1 MTRSFPAGAQSSSG
15 SSSSSG
21 SPLAPVR
28 QPLSSGPGRAVV
40 TGGAGFIGSHLVELL
55 LQGDYSV
62 HVVDDLS
69 TGKLANLAAVKDHPR
84 LTVTIASVAD
94 ADVAQR
100 TVADADI
107 VFHLA
112 GVVGV
117 RRLAEEPLAVMQAN
131 LHSTES
137 MLRACSLKGVAVLVT
152 SSSEVY
158 GDGPVPFVEGSTV
171 RPGSTEGLRG
181 GYACAKAMGEW
192 LASAYAEQN
201 KLPVVVARLFNTV
214 GPRQTGD
221 HGMVLPR
228 FVQQAL
234 RGEPMTVY
242 GGGQQTRC
250 FAHVRDVAR
259 ALLGLATSA
268 TVPGRVVN
276 VGSAMETPVRTLA
289 EMVRDA
295 AGSSSSIR
303 NVPFG
308 DVFPEGFV
316 DPPRRVPSLERLLAA
331 NGWLPQTPLDAI
343 VAELVE
349 LARSCAAR
357 SETKLEVEAESGALR
372 S

>member
-1 MTRSFPAGAQSSSG
+1 MSRPSPTGDASPRTQ
-15 SSSSSG
+15 
-21 SPLAPVR
+21 SPLSPR
-28 QPLSSGPGRAVV
+28 PGKALV

-55 LQGDYSV
+55 LQSDYSV

-69 TGKLANLAAVKDHPR
+69 TGSLDNLASISGHSG
-84 LTVTIASVAD
+84 LTITVASVAD
-94 ADVAQR
+94 AQ
-100 TVADADI
+100 VADRVVRDADV

-117 RRLAEEPLAVMQAN
+117 RRLAEQPLAVMQAN
-131 LHSTES
+131 LHSTEAV
-137 MLRACSLKGVAVLVT
+137 LGAAAANQVPVLVT

-158 GDGPVPFVEGSTV
+158 GDGPVPFVEGTPV

-192 LASAYAEQN
+192 LASAHAEQSG
-201 KLPVVVARLFNTV
+201 LRVIVARLFNTV

-259 ALLGLATSA
+259 ALLGLATSR

-276 VGSAMETPVRTLA
+276 VGSDMETPVGALA
-289 EMVRDA
+289 QMVRDA
-295 AGSSSSIR
+295 AGSSSPLR

-308 DVFPEGFV
+308 EVFPEGFV
-316 DPPRRVPSLERLLAA
+316 DPPRRVPSLQRLLLA
-331 NGWLPQTPLDAI
+331 NGWLPETPLASI
-343 VAELVE
+343 VAELVA
-349 LARSCAAR
+349 LARAEAAVQQ
-357 SETKLEVEAESGALR
+357 LAVDGVGCCEATPRAAIRVS
-372 S
+372 

>member
-1 MTRSFPAGAQSSSG
+1 MSRTIPNCYAPAS
-15 SSSSSG
+15 
-21 SPLAPVR
+21 VR
-28 QPLSSGPGRAVV
+28 GPLSSRPGLAVV

-55 LQGDYSV
+55 LEEGYSV

-69 TGKLANLAAVKDHPR
+69 TGRVENLEAVIAEPKLTI
-84 LTVTIASVAD
+84 TVGSVAD
-94 ADVAQR
+94 AR
-100 TVADADI
+100 VADHAIKSADV

-117 RRLAEEPLAVMQAN
+117 RRLAEEPLDVMQAN
-131 LHSTES
+131 LHSTEAV
-137 MLRACSLKGVAVLVT
+137 LRSCAAHSVPVLVT

-158 GDGPVPFVEGSTV
+158 GDGPVPFVEVAPV

-192 LASAYAEQN
+192 LASAHAEQSG
-201 KLPVVVARLFNTV
+201 LQVLVARLFNTV

-228 FVQQAL
+228 FVRQAM
-234 RGEPMTVY
+234 RGEPITVY
-242 GGGQQTRC
+242 GGGEQTRC

-259 ALLGLATSA
+259 ALLGLATS
-268 TVPGRVVN
+268 TSVPGRVVN
-276 VGSAMETPVRTLA
+276 VGSAIETSVLKLA
-289 EMVRDA
+289 EMVRA
-295 AGSSSSIR
+295 AAQSSSPVR

-316 DPPRRVPSLERLLAA
+316 DPPRRVPSLDRLRAA
-331 NGWLPQTPLDAI
+331 NGWVPEMPLASI
-343 VAELVE
+343 VSELVVLSVAEESSLEQTAAVE
-349 LARSCAAR
+349 QGAAG
-357 SETKLEVEAESGALR
+357 TESAVADPVPLP